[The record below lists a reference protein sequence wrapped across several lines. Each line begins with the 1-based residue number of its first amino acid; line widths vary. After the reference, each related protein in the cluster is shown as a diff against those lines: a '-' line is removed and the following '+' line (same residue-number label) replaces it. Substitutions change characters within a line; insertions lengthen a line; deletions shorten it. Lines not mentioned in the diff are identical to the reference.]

1 MTDDA
6 PKRMIEIGVLPT
18 GGGEIFYEGVDPIV
32 LMLKDADMRLA
43 AERAAATKTIAV
55 KAADIERTKATR
67 RARALRNLT
76 RALKTFARLR

>member
-1 MTDDA
+1 MTDE
-6 PKRMIEIGVLPT
+6 PRRLIEIGVLPS
-18 GGGEIFYEGVDPIV
+18 GGGEIFFEGVDPIV

-43 AERAAATKTIAV
+43 AERAAAAKTVAV
-55 KAADIERTKATR
+55 KIADAERTKATR